1 MSKQHSMLKALLI
14 TIGFYCILIPLII
27 FFMNKKESPPVYDVF
42 ERIRLSPCVKF
53 EKISDVGTHYEP
65 MISNSGTLTLGDF
78 FSSLLI
84 TEGDSAIGDV
94 LYKITFN
101 CREVMPNGEE
111 IIILVGK
118 QALSI
123 DGVIYVPED
132 GVVYKGIKDAIHGKW
147 KYFDKQR

>member
-1 MSKQHSMLKALLI
+1 MNKRRKFLFLTLL
-14 TIGFYCILIPLII
+14 TIGCILIFLGI
-27 FFMNKKESPPVYDVF
+27 FFKDKKDVPQYDVF

-78 FSSLLI
+78 FNSLLI

-111 IIILVGK
+111 IIILVGEH
-118 QALSI
+118 ALSI
-123 DGVIYVPED
+123 DGVIYVAESELM
-132 GVVYKGIKDAIHGKW
+132 YKDIKSVIRSKW
-147 KYFDKQR
+147 KYFDEQR

>member
-42 ERIRLSPCVKF
+42 ERIWHSPCVKF
-53 EKISDVGTHYEP
+53 ERFSNDGTHYEP

-78 FSSLLI
+78 FNSLLI

-111 IIILVGK
+111 IIILVGEH
-118 QALSI
+118 ALSI
-123 DGVIYVPED
+123 DGVIYVAESELM
-132 GVVYKGIKDAIHGKW
+132 YKDIKSVIRSKW
-147 KYFDKQR
+147 NYFDEQR